1 MDVILHGMDLVI
13 ALLIMLLIII
23 LVVNMFL

>member
-1 MDVILHGMDLVI
+1 VDVILHGMDLVI